1 MSRQNNRSSNVSYPA
16 SKGPYKINL
25 LSYQEPLSPPA
36 SKSPYKINFLSYQ
49 EPLSQPEIKK
59 EIPREDIQQII
70 PKIVPSSQ
78 TGKDYIEFR
87 EKFDKICKLPLC
99 KLPQYQ
105 DPNFPCSDIIK
116 EKMCKGNCNK
126 HHLAKGRQYCDRC
139 AKGKCPNLNF
149 CIEYYNL
156 FNPVRQDQSAKD
168 LSEKI
173 AAHLEECPREHDFNK
188 VIMRPKNR
196 PCGPDNITLITKT
209 EEQQIQRNIMQ
220 NNEMGRKLF
229 TDRVKIKPIKQISL
243 QEVKHNGE
251 QLFCLSHKVIITD
264 KNIKDHN
271 KSGCILF
278 KTMDNIIFESGDE
291 KIISHGNQK
300 LLLNIMSFNSIKDK
314 SEEQKYWLDLLNYN
328 LYDNL
333 NLLAS
338 NTLNNKTLVT
348 ENEEQKYLA
357 IFNRSIRNFE
367 DNHDPYLDMHLM
379 IDIFKYNK
387 LRELNNNIYQSIQTI
402 VKEIEK
408 ILQIKLSNIMI
419 QGLDVDRYKGLFLS
433 WNQDSGRTLDPLFS
447 CEDLI
452 KLLRNNKVPK
462 PSELYKGSL
471 SVETPIR
478 NKNESDTKYNMALRK
493 SLITMISNINNFTQ
507 KIEKLKKWINNLATD
522 LDNFEIITTDSLIIL
537 KKLYDVMNSL
547 LREIEE
553 QKQIEIKELTKKNIK
568 EIIMSLKNKDPMI
581 LDSFQ
586 KKLSEDKSRISLIDD
601 KINNILSLL
610 FGFNINST
618 TVDALLIRYI
628 YNTKITDTNELLK
641 LMDYIPRQSIYD
653 IKNLIIEVIKRMA
666 NENKVD
672 DINRKIEEFYDT
684 FIEKYFTPTEET
696 KEKLKHEITV
706 FSDKGLYSLKEIT
719 DTIYKK
725 FLIINNDG
733 SISESKAYSGLK
745 LNLPMK
751 SRLTLHHLIYGI
763 KNKDNVFNKI
773 LNGDINEEG
782 SLQFALKVLFKDN
795 DTIIN
800 DYLVLDKQNNVNNLI
815 KTIEGIQNRLYRMN
829 TIKEILISLN
839 YNIRIFKVILEFNY
853 NPNRPEYNEKYS
865 NPKFGIYVNDKIR
878 DYINIFFNCCSD
890 RLIAKIKSGGNPGET
905 IEINVGLNLERP
917 QIEFS
922 PDEMNFKASGVILDK
937 FKSKFRPVVKEE
949 YKDED
954 TDSYSIK
961 NKRLVIKKLLELN
974 LNALH
979 NILKNFNIERLS
991 DPSFLNFDL
1000 NESIIE
1006 LKEEAFPTFS
1016 SLISNPKVND
1026 SKQKYLKYKTKYLAL
1041 KALL

>member
-25 LSYQEPLSPPA
+25 LSYQEPLPPPA

-59 EIPREDIQQII
+59 EIPREDIKQII
-70 PKIVPSSQ
+70 PKIIPTSQ
-78 TGKDYIEFR
+78 IGKDYIEFR

-99 KLPQYQ
+99 KLPQYE
-105 DPNFPCSDIIK
+105 DPNFPCSDIVK
-116 EKMCKGNCNK
+116 QHMCKGDCNK

-156 FNPVRQDQSAKD
+156 FNPLRQDQSAID
-168 LSEKI
+168 LSDKI
-173 AAHLEECPREHDFNK
+173 ASHIKECPREHDFNK
-188 VIMRPKNR
+188 VIKRPKNR
-196 PCGPDNITLITKT
+196 PCGPDNPTLITPSY
-209 EEQQIQRNIMQ
+209 EQKQSNDMVS
-220 NNEMGRKLF
+220 KLF
-229 TDRVKIKPIKQISL
+229 SDRIKTTPKPKQQISL
-243 QEVKHNGE
+243 QEIKHHGE
-251 QLFCLSHKVIITD
+251 QLICLYHKVIITE

-278 KTMDNIIFESGDE
+278 KTIDDIIFDSGDE
-291 KIISHGNQK
+291 KIISPGNQK
-300 LLLNIMSFNSIKDK
+300 LLLSIMSFNSIKDK
-314 SEEQKYWLDLLNYN
+314 SKEQKYWLDLLNYN

-333 NLLAS
+333 NMLAS
-338 NTLNNKTLVT
+338 DTLNNKQLVT
-348 ENEEQKYLA
+348 DIEEGKYLA
-357 IFNRSIRNFE
+357 IFNRSIRIFE

-402 VKEIEK
+402 SKEIEK
-408 ILQIKLSNIMI
+408 ILQTKLSNIMI
-419 QGLDVDRYKGLFLS
+419 HGLDVDRYKGLFLS

-452 KLLRNNKVPK
+452 KLLKNNKVPK

-471 SVETPIR
+471 SVETHVR
-478 NKNESDTKYNMALRK
+478 EKNESDTKYNIMLRK
-493 SLITMISNINNFTQ
+493 SLITIISNINNFTQ
-507 KIEKLKKWINNLATD
+507 KIDKLKKWINNLATE
-522 LDNFEIITTDSLIIL
+522 LDSFEAIIDDSLIIL
-537 KKLYDVMNSL
+537 KKLYDNKNNL

-568 EIIMSLKNKDPMI
+568 EIIMNFKNKDPMI
-581 LDSFQ
+581 LDTFQ
-586 KKLSEDKSRISLIDD
+586 KKLGKDKSRLSLIDD
-601 KINNILSLL
+601 KMNNILSLL

-618 TVDALLIRYI
+618 TAEALLIRYI
-628 YNTKITDTNELLK
+628 YNTKIVETKELLE
-641 LMDYIPRQSIYD
+641 LIDYIPRQSIYN
-653 IKNLIIEVIKRMA
+653 IKNLIIEVIKRMV
-666 NENKVD
+666 NESKVD
-672 DINRKIEEFYDT
+672 DINGKIEEFYNT
-684 FIEKYFTPTEET
+684 VIEKYFKPTEEA
-696 KEKLKHEITV
+696 KEKLHHDITA
-706 FSDKGLYSLKEIT
+706 FSDKGLQSLKEIT

-725 FLIINNDG
+725 FLITNNDG
-733 SISESKAYSGLK
+733 SIIESKAYSGLK
-745 LNLPMK
+745 LKMPMK
-751 SRLTLHHLIYGI
+751 SRLTLHHLVYGI
-763 KNKDNVFNKI
+763 KNKDIVFNKI

-815 KTIEGIQNRLYRMN
+815 KTIEGVQYRLYRMN
-829 TIKEILISLN
+829 IIKEILISLN

-865 NPKFGIYVNDKIR
+865 NPKFGVYVNNKIR

-890 RLIAKIKSGGNPGET
+890 RLITKIKAGGKLGDM
-905 IEINVGLNLERP
+905 IEINVALNLERP

-954 TDSYSIK
+954 TDSYIIK
-961 NKRLVIKKLLELN
+961 SKRLVIKKPLDIN

-979 NILKNFNIERLS
+979 NILKNFNMERLS
-991 DPSFLNFDL
+991 DPSFIMFDL
-1000 NESIIE
+1000 NESITE

-1016 SLISNPKVND
+1016 SLL